1 MDLFILLFTNMISAV
16 GITIVAPILGI
27 ASNIFNVD
35 QGYAMWLMTG
45 FMLTYVAF
53 MPMAGRMSDIF
64 GRKRMFT
71 ISTLIFSMGL
81 FLSFLTEKFN
91 LVVVG
96 RMVQGFGAGGIL
108 PVVNAMVV
116 EIHPDKKEKMLALV
130 NATYG
135 LGMILGVN
143 LGGILF
149 DSFGWRWIFVLPF
162 LLTIVAFVSCVIFLR
177 KGKKGKEEGS
187 VDYLGSGL
195 FALSVAGFML
205 GMRNLSNHSLI
216 SPEVLTPFIVTV
228 VSAILFILVEMKVK
242 DPMMDIRIF
251 RKFSFSLYN
260 IVSFFFGF
268 SMFLSVTFLP
278 SYIQLSFGYSVSQSV
293 YAINPFAI
301 SMIFSAIIGGV
312 MMTKI
317 GGRKTMLFGSIL
329 LSVFSIIFTLIHMTP
344 VSFYI
349 TSILLGFG
357 LGISMTP
364 MNHIVMEEGGREN
377 QGRSAG
383 IVSIMRSMGGI
394 IGPTLAGF
402 LISRIDF
409 SSFFVMDEL
418 LRAYRRIF
426 SMVSVSAILMVILSV
441 LGLLS
446 TKKFDGREDV

>member
-1 MDLFILLFTNMISAV
+1 
-16 GITIVAPILGI
+16 
-27 ASNIFNVD
+27 
-35 QGYAMWLMTG
+35 
-45 FMLTYVAF
+45 
-53 MPMAGRMSDIF
+53 
-64 GRKRMFT
+64 
-71 ISTLIFSMGL
+71 
-81 FLSFLTEKFN
+81 
-91 LVVVG
+91 
-96 RMVQGFGAGGIL
+96 
-108 PVVNAMVV
+108 
-116 EIHPDKKEKMLALV
+116 
-130 NATYG
+130 
-135 LGMILGVN
+135 
-143 LGGILF
+143 
-149 DSFGWRWIFVLPF
+149 
-162 LLTIVAFVSCVIFLR
+162 
-177 KGKKGKEEGS
+177 
-187 VDYLGSGL
+187 
-195 FALSVAGFML
+195 
-205 GMRNLSNHSLI
+205 
-216 SPEVLTPFIVTV
+216 
-228 VSAILFILVEMKVK
+228 
-242 DPMMDIRIF
+242 MDIRIF

-293 YAINPFAI
+293 CAINPFAI
-301 SMIFSAIIGGV
+301 SMIFSAIIGGI

-329 LSVFSIIFTLIHMTP
+329 LSVFSIIFTLIHTTP

-418 LRAYRRIF
+418 LRTYRRIF

-446 TKKFDGREDV
+446 TKKPMEGRVCE